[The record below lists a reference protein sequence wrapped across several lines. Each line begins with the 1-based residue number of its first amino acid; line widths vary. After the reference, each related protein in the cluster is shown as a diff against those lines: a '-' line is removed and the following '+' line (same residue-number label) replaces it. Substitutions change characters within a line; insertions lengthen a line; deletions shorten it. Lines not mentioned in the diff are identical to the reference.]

1 MGIANITL
9 TDEQVE
15 DILDT
20 ALYGGITYWAEL
32 VPGDFENPFPT
43 VIREIAGDLD
53 NGRYPVHEITPEVIR
68 RGFARYP
75 EHLVNKTT
83 LVGSLHIYEVHEVP
97 GGITTDIDVDAG
109 AADLIVQF
117 GLFGEERYA

>member
-1 MGIANITL
+1 MNITL

-20 ALYGGITYWAEL
+20 ALYGGIQYWAEV
-32 VPGDFENPFPT
+32 VPGDYENTFPVT
-43 VIREIAGDLD
+43 IREIAGDLD
-53 NGRYPVHEITPEVIR
+53 NGSYPIHEITPEVIR
-68 RGFARYP
+68 LGFDRYP
-75 EHLVNKTT
+75 KHLVNKTT
-83 LVGSLHIYEVHEVP
+83 VVGSLHIIDDGDEV
-97 GGITTDIDVDAG
+97 DLDVDAG